1 MQACF
6 SGHHECALALI
17 DVGAAVDTVG
27 KYGSTALMFACA
39 SGHHECA
46 QALLNAGAAVD
57 RVDNVGETALMRVCF
72 SGHHECAQALLNA
85 GAAVDRVING
95 GETALMFACYWGHHE
110 CTQTLID
117 AQANLELTN
126 RDGKNALMTACESPP
141 THLSLSQ
148 RHGRIRC
155 ALALLEATAPIQE
168 TDIPNRAA
176 SLKLAG
182 ERLQQ
187 IEVVL
192 ASTHVIED
200 APPLAS
206 VNALK
211 SDAQGIFV
219 TFAGEML
226 ARAPPRRRSRR
237 LAAKC

>member
-1 MQACF
+1 M
-6 SGHHECALALI
+6 
-17 DVGAAVDTVG
+17 
-27 KYGSTALMFACA
+27 YACA
-39 SGHHECA
+39 TGHLECA
-46 QALLNAGAAVD
+46 QALINAGAAVD
-57 RVDNVGETALMRVCF
+57 AVDNNEVTALMR
-72 SGHHECAQALLNA
+72 
-85 GAAVDRVING
+85 
-95 GETALMFACYWGHHE
+95 ACYWGRHGGPE
-110 CTQTLID
+110 CIRALIG

-126 RDGKNALMTACESPP
+126 RHGENALMTACESPP
-141 THLSLSQ
+141 SHLSLSQ

-219 TFAGEML
+219 TFAGEWRD
-226 ARAPPRRRSRR
+226 ARTCAAPSSVP
-237 LAAKC
+237 